1 MRYILHV
8 VSRFLLTFEF
18 TVADTEELPGSSRN
32 DTNARTT
39 GIADATQQRY
49 HTWQE
54 AYDAYVNAYE
64 RGTVRATPIVN
75 GPFDPYAGDDDEAEL
90 ASAFTRMIV

>member
-49 HTWQE
+49 HT
-54 AYDAYVNAYE
+54 
-64 RGTVRATPIVN
+64 
-75 GPFDPYAGDDDEAEL
+75 
-90 ASAFTRMIV
+90 

>member
-1 MRYILHV
+1 M
-8 VSRFLLTFEF
+8 
-18 TVADTEELPGSSRN
+18 PGSSRN

-39 GIADATQQRY
+39 GIADVTQQWY
-49 HTWQE
+49 DTWQE
-54 AYDAYVNAYE
+54 AYDTYVNAYGQ
-64 RGTVRATPIVN
+64 GTVCATPIVN